1 MQSNEQKTRKGPLMP
16 TQEQIQMMRE
26 QREKRLK
33 RMETDLEYRK
43 LLEKRKE
50 AFDRFS
56 FGNDSID
63 SIQK

>member
-43 LLEKRKE
+43 LWEKRK
-50 AFDRFS
+50 ADFDRFS

>member
-1 MQSNEQKTRKGPLMP
+1 MQSNEQKTRKGPKMFTP
-16 TQEQIQMMRE
+16 EQIQMMRE

-33 RMETDLEYRK
+33 RMETDPEYRK
-43 LLEKRKE
+43 LWEKRK
-50 AFDRFS
+50 ADFDRFS